1 MARVGILG
9 GTFNP
14 PHIGHLVMAQE
25 AHQQLALDHVVLM
38 PVHTPPHKEL
48 HADPGTEVR
57 AQLCRLAVEG
67 DERLR
72 VSTREINREG
82 PSYTVQTLRAITAE
96 QPEDELVFIVGGDM
110 ALSLP
115 TWKEPEAILAL
126 ATVAVAARE
135 GTGRQD
141 IAARLAGLAGVQERM
156 RFFEMPRLDVSSSE
170 IRRRVAAGRPV
181 RYLVPT
187 AVAEYLGAHGL
198 YRLR

>member
-14 PHIGHLVMAQE
+14 PHLGHLVIAQE
-25 AHQQLALDHVVLM
+25 AHDQLDLDRVVLM

-48 HADPGTEVR
+48 HADPGPGVR

-72 VSTREINREG
+72 VSTREIEQEG
-82 PSYTVQTLRAITAE
+82 PSYTVQTLRAIAAE

-126 ATVAVAARE
+126 ATLAVAARE
-135 GTGRQD
+135 GTGRDD
-141 IAARLAGLAGVQERM
+141 IITRVAGLDGAQDRV
-156 RFFEMPRLDVSSSE
+156 RFFQTPRLDISSSDV
-170 IRRRVAAGRPV
+170 RRRVGAGRPV
-181 RYLVPT
+181 RYLVPP